1 MSFIKE
7 YEEMLNNAYIKSD
20 KMSGL
25 NTTLI
30 PNHVNSLEREL
41 KQLAATDGHVISAAL
56 RLMTELSIYKRALEM
71 DVRSNQIPDAKVPER
86 VYVQLRG
93 AIPISKGKRIWVGH
107 YLGKREEVLDHGG
120 NVLPNKLK
128 EGREAVV
135 QKVVDRY
142 LEQELG

>member
-1 MSFIKE
+1 MSFIQE
-7 YEEMLNNAYIKSD
+7 YEEILNGTYINSD
-20 KMSGL
+20 NLSGL

-30 PNHVNSLEREL
+30 PNQVNSLEREL
-41 KQLAATDGHVISAAL
+41 KQLAATDGQVIRAAI

-71 DVRSNQIPDAKVPER
+71 EVRTNQIPDAKVPER

-107 YLGKREEVLDHGG
+107 YLGKREEVLDSGG
-120 NVLPNKLK
+120 KVLPNKMK

-142 LEQELG
+142 LEEQLG

>member
-7 YEEMLNNAYIKSD
+7 YEEMLNGTYIKDD
-20 KMSGL
+20 KLSGL

-30 PNHVNSLEREL
+30 PNQVNSLVREL
-41 KQLAATDGHVISAAL
+41 KQLSATEGQVIRAAV

-71 DVRSNQIPDAKVPER
+71 EVRANQIPDAKVPER

-107 YLGKREEVLDHGG
+107 YLGKREEVLDSGG
-120 NVLPNKLK
+120 KVLPNKMK

-142 LEQELG
+142 MEEQLG